1 MDILYTKKDFLDI
14 FSTMGIDEGMVVLV
28 QADLTGFNEIL
39 SGSQAIIEA
48 LQELVKEDGC
58 IICPTFSLSCL
69 DPACYEQNDYTYESW
84 NMIRDNMLGYDPKL
98 TSCDV
103 YADFANQFLK
113 NENVRRTNH
122 PVYSFA
128 FWGTYDEKCLEQSL
142 NFPIS
147 FSRVFREFVDR
158 RACNIL
164 IGEKIEN
171 SLLWPAMAKT
181 MNQGILT
188 IKRAIINQ
196 GRGKQLKN
204 FLNLEVDQERMEE
217 YKKMCYIQSSEY
229 SRKAI
234 HFVSLDTSEESI

>member
-103 YADFANQFLK
+103 YADFAK
-113 NENVRRTNH
+113 KH
-122 PVYSFA
+122 SAP
-128 FWGTYDEKCLEQSL
+128 
-142 NFPIS
+142 FPI
-147 FSRVFREFVDR
+147 
-158 RACNIL
+158 
-164 IGEKIEN
+164 
-171 SLLWPAMAKT
+171 T
-181 MNQGILT
+181 HTQ
-188 IKRAIINQ
+188 
-196 GRGKQLKN
+196 
-204 FLNLEVDQERMEE
+204 
-217 YKKMCYIQSSEY
+217 
-229 SRKAI
+229 
-234 HFVSLDTSEESI
+234 